1 MPADEPPRR
10 STQRSTGPALRPAQL
25 RERVTTQIQIVR
37 DQLGPDDVA
46 WDSDEPADSS
56 FLYRSGNIL
65 VRDAD
70 LDRVRDVV
78 GGEVRD
84 SLVSGVTLLEPTGRD
99 TLGALEAIDG
109 ALGRG
114 VASPDHIVYVTPV
127 SLCCP
132 ASEPE
137 EPGTSTPRPEAAPA
151 NGQGQDVLV
160 SVVDTGWL
168 PEAAESPVSPWLEGV
183 TGDVETY
190 DPESIRHYA
199 GHGTF
204 VAGVVRCLAPQ
215 AQVRVE
221 GFLTNGGAVFESE
234 LVKQMSDALTDAP
247 DIITMSAGTWTRDN
261 QPPLAFQ
268 AFWEERLSR
277 LKGTVLLAA
286 AGNDGG
292 RGPFWPAAFPWAV
305 SVGALDDAGDR
316 AAFSN
321 YGSWVD
327 VFAPGVDLVNAYA
340 TGTYVTQEPPDVGER
355 REFKGLARWSGT
367 SFSTPVVAGMI
378 AARMSETG
386 ENARQAAKALLKQA
400 RRNTK
405 PGVGARL
412 VPDSMTS

>member
-190 DPESIRHYA
+190 DPTQDTARS
-199 GHGTF
+199 
-204 VAGVVRCLAPQ
+204 
-215 AQVRVE
+215 
-221 GFLTNGGAVFESE
+221 
-234 LVKQMSDALTDAP
+234 
-247 DIITMSAGTWTRDN
+247 
-261 QPPLAFQ
+261 
-268 AFWEERLSR
+268 
-277 LKGTVLLAA
+277 
-286 AGNDGG
+286 
-292 RGPFWPAAFPWAV
+292 WPA
-305 SVGALDDAGDR
+305 
-316 AAFSN
+316 
-321 YGSWVD
+321 
-327 VFAPGVDLVNAYA
+327 
-340 TGTYVTQEPPDVGER
+340 
-355 REFKGLARWSGT
+355 WSGAW
-367 SFSTPVVAGMI
+367 P
-378 AARMSETG
+378 
-386 ENARQAAKALLKQA
+386 
-400 RRNTK
+400 RRRRS
-405 PGVGARL
+405 AWRA
-412 VPDSMTS
+412 S